1 MVSCSNCCDTPYG
14 GEDTCSVGALSRMCK
29 LKYSSKM
36 TVKLW
41 FGVLCLLFLLAACR
55 HPTGVRA
62 PSSSAT
68 PVDASVPSSV
78 PYAREFPNVAA
89 DDAYLVGAYW
99 YPWYGADGRHW
110 NEGYRDTPLLGT
122 YDSAD
127 PTVINRQI
135 DWATGHGVDFFVASW
150 WGRDSFEDAVIHGAF
165 TSAELR
171 DDIRFAILYESM
183 GLLEAQDGTIDLDS
197 AGNRQKLVSDMR
209 VLAER
214 YFTHP
219 GYLRVDDRPVVFLYL
234 TRIFIGDVAGVMA
247 EVRDEV
253 CAATGHEPFI
263 IGDEVYWQVPVRSQI
278 VPFDGVTAYNMH
290 TSVPGVATWF
300 GRELPHQ
307 YQRWAQEATAAGV
320 AFVPDVIPGFDD
332 TAVRPEAHHPVIP
345 RSLELFTGQSK
356 TALALADPRIRM
368 VMITSWNEWHEG
380 TSIEPAEEFG
390 FTYLDALRQTLL
402 ER

>member
-1 MVSCSNCCDTPYG
+1 M
-14 GEDTCSVGALSRMCK
+14 
-29 LKYSSKM
+29 
-36 TVKLW
+36 KLW
-41 FGVLCLLFLLAACR
+41 FGMLCLLFLLAACR

-62 PSSSAT
+62 PASSAT
-68 PVDASVPSSV
+68 PLDALVPSPV

-89 DDAYLVGAYW
+89 DDTYLVGAYW

-110 NEGYRDTPLLGT
+110 NEGYRDTSLLGT

-127 PTVINRQI
+127 PMVINRQI

-150 WGRDSFEDAVIHGAF
+150 WGHNSFEDAVIHDAF

-183 GLLEAQDGTIDLDS
+183 GLLEVQNGTINLDS
-197 AGNRQKLVSDMR
+197 AGNRQKLISDMR
-209 VLAER
+209 LLAGR

-219 GYLRVDDRPVVFLYL
+219 GYLRIDDRPVVFLYL
-234 TRIFIGDVAGVMA
+234 TRVFVGDVAGAMA

-253 CAATGHEPFI
+253 RAATGQDPFI
-263 IGDEVYWQVPVRSQI
+263 IADEVYWQMPVRSRLAL
-278 VPFDGVTAYNMH
+278 FDGVTAYNMH

-300 GRELPHQ
+300 EDGVSRQ
-307 YQRWAQEATAAGV
+307 YKRWAQEAAATGV
-320 AFVPDVIPGFDD
+320 LFVPDVIPGFDD

-345 RSLELFTGQSK
+345 RSLELFTAQLK
-356 TALALADPRIRM
+356 TALALADPQVRM

-390 FTYLDALRQTLL
+390 FTYLDALRQALL
-402 ER
+402 GR